1 MFDDKLS
8 YITLSGEKYPMRC
21 GMEVLEIVQDKYGS
35 IEEFENRLMPFE
47 RKKDENGEDV
57 LNEEGVPIGRY
68 VIPKISDLGDALHLM
83 VTAGLEMEAD
93 LSGKET
99 ESVTR
104 KELLQKADM
113 PPTVLGEILH
123 AEMMRCFRRKN
134 GTATQEKETTDRSK

>member
-8 YITLSGEKYPMRC
+8 YITLSGEKYPLRC

-47 RKKDENGEDV
+47 RKKDKNGEDV

>member
-8 YITLSGEKYPMRC
+8 YITLSGEKYPLRC

-35 IEEFENRLMPFE
+35 IEEFENRLMLFE

>member
-8 YITLSGEKYPMRC
+8 YITLSGEKYPLRC

-83 VTAGLEMEAD
+83 
-93 LSGKET
+93 SGKET

>member
-8 YITLSGEKYPMRC
+8 YITLSGEKYPLRC

-68 VIPKISDLGDALHLM
+68 VIPKISDLGDALYLM

-123 AEMMRCFRRKN
+123 AELMRCFRRKN
-134 GTATQEKETTDRSK
+134 GTATQEKETADRNG